1 MRGMRGGGLL
11 PAPHTQLGESLMI
24 MQSSQE
30 LLPLRNNLNVW
41 LLVICFLFI
50 QAGCTQDNNPPTGA
64 LTANDSPSASL
75 NEKSAKATPHLPD
88 DKNDRSKT
96 GIQNPSDFSL
106 IMGETDGDGFLEEIS
121 VCEVNKICVAT
132 FETGS
137 KRMYENGTWH
147 TVDLIAVQDTD
158 GEAGAEIVTVAYTRE
173 GQLACVCIIHDKAKS
188 IEFYRGQ
195 RWSSAKVEALEDT
208 DGIGGAEVL
217 VQIRA
222 DDGKLQCLCLIRD
235 RDRTV
240 REYSDVAWTTV
251 QIKAVTDTDGESGK
265 EVVFESRNLDN
276 EVLCV
281 CVIRDRKDELAIYT
295 DSQWQTGEVSLL
307 MDTDGKPGLEIIVT
321 FTRVSD
327 SGITIIHDVSRT
339 SKTYRFTGK
348 HTIQQVRNYDQS
360 QGDEICVILPT
371 LEKFVLITD
380 RAQEQ
385 EVVESCE
392 EPMSSPAR
400 S

>member
-1 MRGMRGGGLL
+1 MVMPRS
-11 PAPHTQLGESLMI
+11 H
-24 MQSSQE
+24 E
-30 LLPLRNNLNVW
+30 LLPLRNSLTVW
-41 LLVICFLFI
+41 LLVICFSFI

-75 NEKSAKATPHLPD
+75 NEKSAKATPHPPD
-88 DKNDRSKT
+88 DKNDRSQT
-96 GIQNPSDFSL
+96 GIQNRLDVAL
-106 IMGETDGDGFLEEIS
+106 IVGETDGDGLPEEIS
-121 VCEVNKICVAT
+121 VCEINKICVAT
-132 FETGS
+132 LETGS

-173 GQLACVCIIHDKAKS
+173 GQLACVCIIHDKTHS
-188 IEFYRGQ
+188 VQFYRGQ
-195 RWSSAKVEALEDT
+195 GWSSAKVEILEDT
-208 DGIGGAEVL
+208 DGIGGKEVL

-235 RDRTV
+235 RDRTI
-240 REYSDVAWTTV
+240 REYSDVAWMTV
-251 QIKAVTDTDGESGK
+251 QIKAVMDTDGEPGK

-281 CVIRDRKDELAIYT
+281 CVIRDRKDELATYT
-295 DSQWQTGEVSLL
+295 DSQWPAREVSLL
-307 MDTDGKPGLEIIVT
+307 TDTDGQPGLEIIVT
-321 FTRVSD
+321 FMSVLD

-339 SKTYRFTGK
+339 SKTYLFTGK

-360 QGDEICVILPT
+360 QGDEICVLLPT

-380 RAQEQ
+380 RVQEQ
-385 EVVESCE
+385 EVVESCGE
-392 EPMSSPAR
+392 LIR
-400 S
+400 SRTRL